1 MIAMDDK
8 NTAMLEYLRQYPGLQ
23 SFLFFNSMVDQI
35 GNTSVQTVSGETWEK
50 KYVRGHGIKQW
61 DFAVVKIAQADTGT
75 SDINADETQA
85 VQDFMDWIDKQ
96 NKAGNFPDFSPSK
109 VLSIQNLQNMPN
121 FAGIDNNEGTA
132 KYMFQCR
139 VRYYE

>member
-1 MIAMDDK
+1 MIATDNK
-8 NTAMLEYLRQYPGLQ
+8 NIAMLNYLRQYPGLQ
-23 SFLFFNSMVDQI
+23 SFLYFNSMVDQI
-35 GNTSVQTVSGETWEK
+35 GNTAVQTVYGETWEK

-85 VQDFMDWIDKQ
+85 VQDFMDWIDAQ
-96 NKAGNFPDFSPSK
+96 NKAKNFPTFDGCEI
-109 VLSIQNLQNMPN
+109 LSIENLQNMPN
-121 FAGIDNNEGTA
+121 FAGIDKNEGTA

>member
-1 MIAMDDK
+1 MDNK

-50 KYVRGHGIKQW
+50 KYVRVHGIKQW
-61 DFAVVKIAQADTGT
+61 DFAMVKIAQADTGT

-85 VQDFMDWIDKQ
+85 VQDFMDWIDEQ

>member
-1 MIAMDDK
+1 MDNK
-8 NTAMLEYLRQYPGLQ
+8 NTAMLNYLRQYPGLQ
-23 SFLFFNSMVDQI
+23 SFLYFNSMVDQI
-35 GNTSVQTVSGETWEK
+35 GNTAVQTVYGEAWEK
-50 KYVRGHGIKQW
+50 KYVRNHGIKQW

-85 VQDFMDWIDKQ
+85 VQDFMDWIDAQ
-96 NKAGNFPDFSPSK
+96 NKSQNFPVFDGCK
-109 VLSIQNLQNMPN
+109 ILSIENLQNMPN
-121 FAGIDNNEGTA
+121 FAGIDNNEGAA

>member
-1 MIAMDDK
+1 MDNK
-8 NTAMLEYLRQYPGLQ
+8 NTAMLAYLRQYPGLQ
-23 SFLFFNSMVDQI
+23 SFLYFNSMVDQI
-35 GNTSVQTVSGETWEK
+35 GNTAVQTVYGETWEK
-50 KYVRGHGIKQW
+50 KFVRGHGIKQW

-85 VQDFMDWIDKQ
+85 VQDFMDWIDAQ
-96 NKAGNFPDFSPSK
+96 NNAKNFPAFDGCEI
-109 VLSIQNLQNMPN
+109 LSIENLQNMPN

-139 VRYYE
+139 VRYYQ

>member
-1 MIAMDDK
+1 MDNK

-35 GNTSVQTVSGETWEK
+35 GNTAVQTVSGETWEK

-85 VQDFMDWIDKQ
+85 VQDFMDWIDEQ
-96 NKAGNFPDFSPSK
+96 NETGNFPDFSPGK

>member
-1 MIAMDDK
+1 MADNK
-8 NTAMLEYLRQYPGLQ
+8 NIAMLEYLRQYPGLQ
-23 SFLFFNSMVDQI
+23 SFLYFNSMVDQI
-35 GNTSVQTVSGETWEK
+35 GNTAVQTVYGETWEK

-85 VQDFMDWIDKQ
+85 VQDFMDWIDAQ
-96 NKAGNFPDFSPSK
+96 NKAKNFPAFDECEI
-109 VLSIQNLQNMPN
+109 LSIENLQNMPN

-139 VRYYE
+139 VRYYQ

>member
-1 MIAMDDK
+1 MDNK

-35 GNTSVQTVSGETWEK
+35 GNTAVQTVYGETWEK
-50 KYVRGHGIKQW
+50 EYIRGHGIKQW

-85 VQDFMDWIDKQ
+85 VQGFMDWIDEQ
-96 NKAGNFPDFSPSK
+96 NEIGNFPDFSPGK

>member
-1 MIAMDDK
+1 MDNK

-35 GNTSVQTVSGETWEK
+35 GNTAVQTVYGETWEK

-85 VQDFMDWIDKQ
+85 VQDFMDWIDEQ

-121 FAGIDNNEGTA
+121 FAGIDNNEGAA

>member
-1 MIAMDDK
+1 MIATDNK
-8 NTAMLEYLRQYPGLQ
+8 NIAMLNYLRQYPGLQ
-23 SFLFFNSMVDQI
+23 SFLYFNSMVDQI
-35 GNTSVQTVSGETWEK
+35 GNTAVQTVYGETWEK

-85 VQDFMDWIDKQ
+85 VQDFMDWIDAQ
-96 NKAGNFPDFSPSK
+96 NKSQNFPVFDGCK
-109 VLSIQNLQNMPN
+109 ILSIENLQNMPN

>member
-1 MIAMDDK
+1 MIATDNK
-8 NTAMLEYLRQYPGLQ
+8 NIAMLNYLRQYPGLQ
-23 SFLFFNSMVDQI
+23 SFLYFNSMVDQI
-35 GNTSVQTVSGETWEK
+35 GNTAVQTVYGETWEK

-85 VQDFMDWIDKQ
+85 VQDFMDWIDAQ
-96 NKAGNFPDFSPSK
+96 NKSQNFPVFDGCK
-109 VLSIQNLQNMPN
+109 ILSVENLQNMPN
-121 FAGIDNNEGTA
+121 FAGIDNNEGAA

>member
-1 MIAMDDK
+1 MDNK

-61 DFAVVKIAQADTGT
+61 DFAVAKIAQADTGT

-85 VQDFMDWIDKQ
+85 VQDFMDWIDEQ

>member
-1 MIAMDDK
+1 MDNK
-8 NTAMLEYLRQYPGLQ
+8 NEAMLAYLRQYPGLN
-23 SFLFFNSMVDQI
+23 SYPLYFNSMVDQI
-35 GNTSVQTVSGETWEK
+35 GNTAVQTVYGETWEK

-75 SDINADETQA
+75 SDINVDETQA
-85 VQDFMDWIDKQ
+85 VQDFMDWIDEQ
-96 NKAGNFPDFSPSK
+96 EKAGNYPVFEGCK
-109 VLSIQNLQNMPN
+109 VLSIENLQNMPN
-121 FAGIDNNEGTA
+121 FAGINNDEGTA

>member
-1 MIAMDDK
+1 MDNK

-35 GNTSVQTVSGETWEK
+35 GNTAVQTVYGETWEK

-85 VQDFMDWIDKQ
+85 VQDFMDWIEAQ
-96 NKAGNFPDFSPSK
+96 NKAGNFPDFSPGK
-109 VLSIQNLQNMPN
+109 VLSISNLQNMPN

-132 KYMFQCR
+132 KYIFQCR

>member
-1 MIAMDDK
+1 MDNK
-8 NTAMLEYLRQYPGLQ
+8 NTAMLAYLRQYPGLQ
-23 SFLFFNSMVDQI
+23 SFLYFNSMVDQI
-35 GNTSVQTVSGETWEK
+35 GNTAVQTVYGETWEK
-50 KYVRGHGIKQW
+50 KFVRGHGIKQW

-85 VQDFMDWIDKQ
+85 VQDFMDWIDAQ
-96 NKAGNFPDFSPSK
+96 NKSQNFPAFDGCK
-109 VLSIQNLQNMPN
+109 ILSIENLQNMPN

-139 VRYYE
+139 VRYYQ

>member
-1 MIAMDDK
+1 MIATDNK
-8 NTAMLEYLRQYPGLQ
+8 NIAMLNYLRQYPGLQ
-23 SFLFFNSMVDQI
+23 SFLYFNSMVDQI
-35 GNTSVQTVSGETWEK
+35 GNTAVQTVYGETWEK
-50 KYVRGHGIKQW
+50 KFVRGHGIKQW

-85 VQDFMDWIDKQ
+85 VQDFMDWIDAQ
-96 NKAGNFPDFSPSK
+96 NKSQNFPVFDGCK
-109 VLSIQNLQNMPN
+109 ILSIENLQNMPN

>member
-1 MIAMDDK
+1 MIAMDNK

-50 KYVRGHGIKQW
+50 KYVRVHGIKQW

-85 VQDFMDWIDKQ
+85 VQDFMDWIDEQ

>member
-1 MIAMDDK
+1 MDNK

-23 SFLFFNSMVDQI
+23 SFLYFNSMVDQI
-35 GNTSVQTVSGETWEK
+35 GNTAVQTVFGETWEK

-85 VQDFMDWIDKQ
+85 VQDFMDWIDAQ
-96 NKAGNFPDFSPSK
+96 NGARNFPDFTPGK
-109 VLSIQNLQNMPN
+109 VISIQNLQNMPN
-121 FAGIDNNEGTA
+121 FAGIDDNEGTA

-139 VRYYE
+139 VRYYQ

>member
-1 MIAMDDK
+1 MDNK
-8 NTAMLEYLRQYPGLQ
+8 NTAMLEYLRKYPGLQ

-85 VQDFMDWIDKQ
+85 VQDFMDWIDEQ

-139 VRYYE
+139 VRFYE

>member
-1 MIAMDDK
+1 MDNK

-85 VQDFMDWIDKQ
+85 VQDFMDWIDEQ

-121 FAGIDNNEGTA
+121 FAGVDNNEGTA

-139 VRYYE
+139 VRYYA

>member
-1 MIAMDDK
+1 MDNK

-23 SFLFFNSMVDQI
+23 SFLFFNSMVNQI
-35 GNTSVQTVSGETWEK
+35 GNTAVQTVYGETWEK

-85 VQDFMDWIDKQ
+85 VQDFMDWIDEQ
-96 NKAGNFPDFSPSK
+96 NKAGNFPDFSPAN
-109 VLSIQNLQNMPN
+109 VLSISNLQNMPN

>member
-1 MIAMDDK
+1 MEDK
-8 NTAMLEYLRQYPGLQ
+8 NKAMLEYLQKYPGLR
-23 SFLFFNSMVDQI
+23 SFLYFNVLTERP
-35 GNTSVQTVSGETWEK
+35 GETAVQTVYGETWEK

-61 DFAVVKIAQADTGT
+61 DFAVVKITSADTGT
-75 SDINADETQA
+75 SFVNVNETQSM
-85 VQDFMDWIDKQ
+85 QDFMNWIDAQ
-96 NKAGNFPDFSPSK
+96 NKTKNFPDFSPGK

-121 FAGIDNNEGTA
+121 FAGINNDEGTA

>member
-1 MIAMDDK
+1 MDNK
-8 NTAMLEYLRQYPGLQ
+8 NTAMLVYLRQYPGSQ
-23 SFLFFNSMVDQI
+23 SFLYFNSMVDQI
-35 GNTSVQTVSGETWEK
+35 GNTAVQTVYGETWEK
-50 KYVRGHGIKQW
+50 KFVRGHGIKQW

-85 VQDFMDWIDKQ
+85 VQDFMDWIDAQ
-96 NKAGNFPDFSPSK
+96 NKSQNFPVFDGCK
-109 VLSIQNLQNMPN
+109 ILSIENLQNMPN
-121 FAGIDNNEGTA
+121 FAGIDNNEGAA

>member
-1 MIAMDDK
+1 MDNK
-8 NTAMLEYLRQYPGLQ
+8 NTAMLAYLRQYPGLQ
-23 SFLFFNSMVDQI
+23 SFLYFNSMVDQI
-35 GNTSVQTVSGETWEK
+35 GNTALQTVYGEAWEK
-50 KYVRGHGIKQW
+50 KYVRNHGIKQW

-85 VQDFMDWIDKQ
+85 VQDFMDWIDAQ
-96 NKAGNFPDFSPSK
+96 NKAKNFPAFDGCEI
-109 VLSIQNLQNMPN
+109 LSIENLQNMPN

-139 VRYYE
+139 VRYYQ

>member
-1 MIAMDDK
+1 MDNK
-8 NTAMLEYLRQYPGLQ
+8 NTAMLAYLRQYPGLQ
-23 SFLFFNSMVDQI
+23 SFLYFNSMVDQI
-35 GNTSVQTVSGETWEK
+35 GNTAVQTVYGETWEK
-50 KYVRGHGIKQW
+50 KFVRGHGIKQW

-85 VQDFMDWIDKQ
+85 VQDFMDWIDAQ
-96 NKAGNFPDFSPSK
+96 NKAKNFPDFDGCEI
-109 VLSIQNLQNMPN
+109 LSIENLQNMPN

-139 VRYYE
+139 VRYYQ

>member
-1 MIAMDDK
+1 MDNK
-8 NTAMLEYLRQYPGLQ
+8 NTAMLAYLRQYPGLQ
-23 SFLFFNSMVDQI
+23 SFLYFNSMVDQI
-35 GNTSVQTVSGETWEK
+35 GNTAVQTVYGEAWEK
-50 KYVRGHGIKQW
+50 KYVRNHGIKQW

-85 VQDFMDWIDKQ
+85 VQDFMDWIDAQ
-96 NKAGNFPDFSPSK
+96 NKSQNFPVFDGCK
-109 VLSIQNLQNMPN
+109 ILSIENLQNMPN
-121 FAGIDNNEGTA
+121 FAGIDNNEGAA

>member
-1 MIAMDDK
+1 MADNK
-8 NTAMLEYLRQYPGLQ
+8 NIAMLEYLRQYPGLQ
-23 SFLFFNSMVDQI
+23 SFLYFNSMVDQI
-35 GNTSVQTVSGETWEK
+35 GNTAIQTVYGETWET
-50 KYVRGHGIKQW
+50 KYIRGHGIKQW

-85 VQDFMDWIDKQ
+85 VQDFMDWIATQ
-96 NKAGNFPDFSPSK
+96 NAAENFPAFEGCE
-109 VLSIQNLQNMPN
+109 VLSIENLQNMPN

-139 VRYYE
+139 VRYQI